1 MKRAITCFTAA
12 VLAVSMLPGCG
23 KKKDESDLR
32 PLMGL
37 SWFEGYD
44 SVKTELEAETLI
56 REREDNGEIRQ
67 KMLDYADISLF
78 DANCDL
84 TLCFTDNGLV
94 GLNYHDIHR
103 NKSYRNWYNTLE
115 DKYGSPTE
123 SGKGMASWYDNPLGK
138 DTVIYL
144 FNLQEGVQVSFYA
157 SADAPDKS
165 YEKERKPYIPTPEI
179 RTPVVPVSYEEEQE
193 DGEAVQEVPEVIPP
207 EEKMTV
213 RAADVQKEDDLY
225 TPEED
230 IPEDNELPEPEPSA
244 DTEPDEKTTV
254 AGTTAIHAVTAAQT
268 THTTTRKAVSSTTTA
283 VTTAAPVRTEPQTQ
297 PDKSKDFLINGLK
310 FYGSADSERKKMSK
324 YTQIYEYKT
333 EEPGQPWEIVMEY
346 ENVRYLGKKCDAVL
360 CFTSLGLVG
369 INYFDP
375 GTGNYSY
382 WKKQFVNI
390 YGTPDEVQYDY
401 AAWTN
406 DPAGKGTEIYIFALD
421 DGVQISFFADDTG
434 SEIS

>member
-1 MKRAITCFTAA
+1 MKRAMTCVTAA
-12 VLAVSMLPGCG
+12 ALAVSMLPGCG
-23 KKKDESDLR
+23 KKAAEKNLR

-37 SWFEGYD
+37 DWFEEYD

-56 REREDNGEIRQ
+56 REREDNGEISQ

-78 DANCDL
+78 DSNCDL

-115 DKYGSPTE
+115 DNYGSPTE

-157 SADAPDKS
+157 SEDAPDKS
-165 YEKERKPYIPTPEI
+165 YEKERKPFIPTPEI
-179 RTPVVPVSYEEEQE
+179 RTPVIPIADEEIPETGDGVSVMPDVTPVDEM
-193 DGEAVQEVPEVIPP
+193 ATI
-207 EEKMTV
+207 
-213 RAADVQKEDDLY
+213 RAADVQQEDEFY

-230 IPEDNELPEPEPSA
+230 IPENEELPEAETSA
-244 DTEPDEKTTV
+244 EQEPDEKITV
-254 AGTTAIHAVTAAQT
+254 TGTTGSHAATTTTA
-268 THTTTRKAVSSTTTA
+268 HTTARRQVTTATTA
-283 VTTAAPVRTEPQTQ
+283 VTTAVPVRTEPQTQ
-297 PDKSKDFLINGLK
+297 PDKSRDFLINGLR
-310 FYGSADSERKKMSK
+310 FYGSTDSERKKMSG

-333 EEPGQPWEIVMEY
+333 EEPGQPWEIIMEY

-375 GTGNYSY
+375 GSGNYSY

-390 YGTPDEVQYDY
+390 YGTPDEMQYDY